1 MMMIDRK
8 TALTC
13 AVLIALMLVAVVARI
28 IFLPDRPIPASL
40 LWALLLLPINPVIL
54 VADQY
59 ATGRR
64 ATAGAQVQPSYDSG
78 KFLAIGV
85 CACVLLIQ
93 GLQILQSLGH
103 ETPVWVGHS
112 ITIVTWAIV
121 LLTIDQSAKLP
132 WFERRGQRG
141 GELGPIY
148 GPRYMRAN
156 ARIWLGCAIAV
167 MAGFSA
173 LPGQAAPYIA
183 LALLFPLVCST
194 ALRRH
199 YRGKWKLEQSTTSGM
214 NPCTAPRF
222 ARVDV

>member
-1 MMMIDRK
+1 MMMIDCK

-40 LWALLLLPINPVIL
+40 LWALFLLPINPVLL
-54 VADQY
+54 VAGLY

-64 ATAGAQVQPSYDSG
+64 ATAGAQVQPSHDSG
-78 KFLAIGV
+78 KFFAIGG

-93 GLQILQSLGH
+93 GLQILQSLSL

-112 ITIVTWAIV
+112 ITIVNWAIV

-132 WFERRGQRG
+132 WFERRGRR

-156 ARIWLGCAIAV
+156 VRIWLGCAVAV

-173 LPGQAAPYIA
+173 LPGQAASYIA

-194 ALRRH
+194 ALRHH

-214 NPCTAPRF
+214 NP
-222 ARVDV
+222 